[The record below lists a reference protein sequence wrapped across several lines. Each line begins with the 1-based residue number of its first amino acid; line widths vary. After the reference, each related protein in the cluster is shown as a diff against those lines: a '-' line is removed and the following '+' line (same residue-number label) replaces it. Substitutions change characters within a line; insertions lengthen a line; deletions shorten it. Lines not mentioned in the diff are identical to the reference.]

1 MGSSFRKQV
10 FISWLKIQE
19 QNVLSKPQVKNDN
32 TWYNPKITVGNKSI
46 FFKSFAHLRFIFVGD
61 LLNINVTFI
70 SFEKL
75 KQINPATNFLEYAY
89 LRNSV
94 RTTLYSQYFYIPNL
108 KYKNINLLSLL
119 IYIFQKMNNSM
130 I

>member
-1 MGSSFRKQV
+1 M

-75 KQINPATNFLEYAY
+75 KQINPATKFLEFAY
-89 LRNSV
+89 LRNSCKDHFV
-94 RTTLYSQYFYIPNL
+94 FTIFLHTKFNIQEYKPVIPINIYFS
-108 KYKNINLLSLL
+108 KNE
-119 IYIFQKMNNSM
+119 
-130 I
+130 